1 MQTLSKVHWG
11 VHLSLS
17 NSKQISPEFISIL
30 GWKIFEILVNKG
42 ANINDK
48 NILGETPLSLAQAN
62 HHEDLAMFILQRSK
76 LKFNKKI

>member
-1 MQTLSKVHWG
+1 MNK
-11 VHLSLS
+11 
-17 NSKQISPEFISIL
+17 
-30 GWKIFEILVNKG
+30 KIFEILVNKG